1 MFVPCV
7 PVRPSLNSSLQV
19 TSVSSKLL
27 NLLDKDAVQ
36 SFFRGHGFF
45 DLEYICAVGGSRL
58 QDDDA
63 SVFFDNVRMLD
74 NVLQEN
80 MHFEHL
86 IYFSSG
92 AGEQSQ
98 GFGFRQRSSQ
108 SHRFRKGFTLWNKL
122 SYAVHGQVDRPRSEK
137 TSLLESLTWYSFRID
152 SPDFST
158 KRFVD
163 LVGKHVPREK
173 VVIVW
178 GTAIPVLSKSS
189 TSFQK

>member
-1 MFVPCV
+1 M
-7 PVRPSLNSSLQV
+7 RPSLNSSLQV

-45 DLEYICAVGGSRL
+45 DSVIHCCAVGGSRL

-92 AGEQSQ
+92 AASNAQVV
-98 GFGFRQRSSQ
+98 
-108 SHRFRKGFTLWNKL
+108 LCLL
-122 SYAVHGQVDRPRSEK
+122 SVSR
-137 TSLLESLTWYSFRID
+137 L
-152 SPDFST
+152 FSA
-158 KRFVD
+158 
-163 LVGKHVPREK
+163 LV
-173 VVIVW
+173 
-178 GTAIPVLSKSS
+178 
-189 TSFQK
+189 